1 MIDVWMM
8 FAMII
13 PFLEVL
19 LYSYKHTLQNKTTG
33 RLKLHQRYRANIFL
47 TSYFK
52 TDFFNNNFKQ
62 HTNIVKLLL

>member
-19 LYSYKHTLQNKTTG
+19 LYSYKHTLQNKATG
-33 RLKLHQRYRANIFL
+33 ILNYININAIITMFL
-47 TSYFK
+47 TSYFFLRK
-52 TDFFNNNFKQ
+52 HQRSEADKCR
-62 HTNIVKLLL
+62 